1 MNQKT
6 NYFYRL
12 FDRTSAESIETE
24 PNVTFS
30 NLSTSLSDIEPQHLQ
45 LNVSLIIFK
54 WIFWL
59 GLIALSSIDFPQND
73 SFNRLFELSNLALLA
88 WSIGT
93 IDPDLV
99 IRFGLPKNRRTV
111 TAIYLTVAIVYRVF
125 CSV

>member
-12 FDRTSAESIETE
+12 FDLISAESIEPE

-30 NLSTSLSDIEPQHLQ
+30 NLATSTIKPQHLK
-45 LNVSLIIFK
+45 LNVFLIIFK
-54 WIFWL
+54 WVFWL
-59 GLIALSSIDFPQND
+59 GLIVLSSIDVLQSD

-125 CSV
+125 CSF